1 MTIEVRQLQI
11 KSSVLQKDGME
22 TKGIDSFH
30 DLDELKEDIL
40 LECRQMLIEM
50 LLQKQER

>member
-11 KSSVLQKDGME
+11 KSSVLKTDGME
-22 TKGIDSFH
+22 TKGSDLFH
-30 DLDELKEDIL
+30 DLEELKEDIL

-50 LLQKQER
+50 LRQKEER